1 MTQFDSTL
9 QAISSPNLRENI
21 VITHSNT
28 AYRFADT
35 VVAITGAAAG
45 IGKTTASLFAQAGAS
60 VALLD
65 MSPAVSEFASA
76 LGPMHQ
82 GWTVDVSDADAVARV
97 ARQVIERFGRVDVLV
112 NNAGIGPLAPAEN
125 FPLTT
130 WDKTIAVNLSGPFL
144 VARAFA
150 PGMLA
155 RKQGRIINLAS
166 QAAVI
171 GIEGHLAYCASKAG
185 VLGLTNCMAL
195 EWGPHGVTV
204 NAISPTVVETELGLT
219 GWAGEKGDRARAT
232 IPTRRFAK
240 PDEIASAI
248 LYLASGEAAM
258 INGANLLIDGGY
270 TIT

>member
-1 MTQFDSTL
+1 MRMT
-9 QAISSPNLRENI
+9 I
-21 VITHSNT
+21 HSNAT
-28 AYRFADT
+28 YRFQNT
-35 VVAITGAAAG
+35 VVVITGAAAG
-45 IGKTTASLFAQAGAS
+45 IGRTTAEHFARAGAY

-65 MSPAVSEFASA
+65 RSPAVLEAASA
-76 LGPMHQ
+76 LGPAHQ
-82 GWTVDVSDADAVARV
+82 GWAVDVSDADAVERIANEV
-97 ARQVIERFGRVDVLV
+97 MARFGRVDVLV
-112 NNAGIGPLAPAEN
+112 NNAGIGPLAPAEG
-125 FPLTT
+125 FPLAT
-130 WDKTIAVNLSGPFL
+130 WDKTIAVNLTGPFL

-155 RKQGRIINLAS
+155 RKQGRIVNLAS

-185 VLGLTNCMAL
+185 VIGLTNCMAL
-195 EWGPHGVTV
+195 EWGPRGVTV

-219 GWAGEKGDRARAT
+219 GWAGEKGERARAT
-232 IPTRRFAK
+232 IPTRRFAR

-258 INGANLLIDGGY
+258 VNGANLLIDGGY